1 MKKTFLIVLLIPLLN
16 MAQLH
21 PYIWRVGIQGGFSTY
36 YGDLTPYR
44 LRGDGVGRVL
54 GHLYTFNQEYF
65 PAVSWQVSAER
76 SLNSTLSLKVAIGN
90 VNFSAN
96 DRFVKPD
103 GTLWAEAPF
112 FDRGL
117 NAETTI
123 YDGSIGLIFKTDN
136 LRFLSHRAFIAPY
149 FGIHFVALNFETYAD
164 LRDNEGNFYNL
175 SNPNL
180 RQEGTY
186 ETLLTG
192 LRTEGVDYSTIA
204 FGGRLELGI
213 RFRLSRQLNLNIST
227 QYTITST
234 DYLDDVSAEYP
245 TQFTS
250 TLQQRASDPT
260 NRRLT
265 ISQRGDDFFADS
277 YLFHSVGIQWSFGSR
292 SRLKKFPIIGGFAPP
307 PGSENLSSIFDPAIR
322 RLDAPS
328 PTAEIE
334 DSLLFLIQTQQE
346 DIDDLRDK
354 LNRAIMG
361 LQAVEGRI
369 RVSNLTAEAN
379 RIETQIAAADD
390 SIKYLKEM
398 LKELHLDTILPK
410 SIQDSLSANIL
421 QRQKQL
427 VKQRDSLNTRL
438 QNIHLESDSL
448 SSWIENSEKSL
459 DQIPLTTSVK
469 TKPSALTFT
478 SSIAQ
483 GRTRSTSQSNN
494 EDLSIDEYK
503 DTATIVENQIEKK
516 STTTQIEPSMPSEV
530 PISET
535 IQSQEPPKSDIT
547 AVSSQSTPS
556 TSNQQTFVNTPTSSQ
571 DVAPSRSSPQSTRS
585 SQPSI
590 RRSQPST
597 RSPQSSGSTDVKT
610 SISISPSKTV
620 SSPLSPTDTNQSK
633 DIVRILEQQTLI
645 LQLLTEQITALQDR
659 PKHDSTLKQTS
670 DSAIIIEKKPD
681 NLDSLQK
688 QSDTAKTRDAIS
700 FGIIAGF
707 KTLAAVYFQSGKT
720 SLDSAEELHLKDIA
734 KYLADSTSSYILLRG
749 FADNTGSP
757 SVNFQIIAKRLEYVR
772 NLLTQEG
779 VSPSR
784 IREEN
789 AGIIVKKTA
798 GSQPLDRRVEIILIL
813 PTD

>member
-21 PYIWRVGIQGGFSTY
+21 PYTWRVGVQGGFSTY

-65 PAVSWQVSAER
+65 PAISWQVSAER

-292 SRLKKFPIIGGFAPP
+292 SRLKKFPTIGGFAPP

-328 PTAEIE
+328 PIAEIE

-369 RVSNLTAEAN
+369 RAANLTAEAN

-421 QRQKQL
+421 QRQKRL
-427 VKQRDSLNTRL
+427 EKQRDSLNARL

-469 TKPSALTFT
+469 TKPSALTFN

-483 GRTRSTSQSNN
+483 GRTRSTSQSNIG
-494 EDLSIDEYK
+494 DLSIDEHK
-503 DTATIVENQIEKK
+503 DTDTIVENQIEKK
-516 STTTQIEPSMPSEV
+516 STATQIEPSMPSEV

-535 IQSQEPPKSDIT
+535 IQSQEPLKSDIT
-547 AVSSQSTPS
+547 AVSTQSTPS

-571 DVAPSRSSPQSTRS
+571 DVASSRSSPQSTRS
-585 SQPSI
+585 SQPS
-590 RRSQPST
+590 T
-597 RSPQSSGSTDVKT
+597 RSSQSSRSTDVKT
-610 SISISPSKTV
+610 SVSISPSKTV
-620 SSPLSPTDTNQSK
+620 SSPSSPTDTNQSK

-645 LQLLTEQITALQDR
+645 LQLLTEQITAIQGR
-659 PKHDSTLKQTS
+659 PKQDSILKQTS

-688 QSDTAKTRDAIS
+688 QSDTAKTRDAVS

-707 KTLAAVYFQSGKT
+707 KTRSSVYFQSGKA
-720 SLDSAEELHLKDIA
+720 SLDSAEELHLRDIA
-734 KYLADSTSSYILLRG
+734 KYLADSTSSFILLRG

-757 SVNFQIIAKRLEYVR
+757 SGNFQIIARRLEYVR
-772 NLLTQEG
+772 NLLIQEG